1 MLIKGNGDDGVTP
14 DNVLSSACFSS
25 CTNIEGD
32 ILSMEMNRAWKSKWS
47 CSLKSASILFVCL
60 QRTYFAT

>member
-14 DNVLSSACFSS
+14 DNVLSSVCFSS

-32 ILSMEMNRAWKSKWS
+32 ILSIEMNRTWKSK
-47 CSLKSASILFVCL
+47 CKL
-60 QRTYFAT
+60 